1 MKRIRE
7 CKTGKR
13 KNFNERAITLIAL
26 VVTIVIILILAAITI
41 TMTLG
46 ENGLFQRS
54 QDAKNA
60 TIKAMADEEVELA
73 VSNLKMETTIREM
86 TSEQSRK
93 FLEDELKK
101 SDKNTTVVINGTA
114 FDVNHRKF
122 SYLVDENFEFD
133 DETPFDPVEWDKT
146 AAPENV
152 FVWESDNP
160 NDEGYNTIIGYN
172 ATVDNYPIL
181 RYPSRCKIIR
191 EDSYET
197 YYRSDLKKVEHYYDS
212 YVNSIRSYTSNI
224 KKKEFPE
231 TVVEISGESFYYNN
245 VESLKLPKS
254 LKKIGDYAFAYHSKL
269 GGINIPKGVNTIGK
283 YIFINCPC
291 LSSISILGNINQ
303 INEHAFDKYSW
314 RDPYVSIISIKGTE
328 NSIKGAPW
336 GAENATIVWNNKLN
350 KEYMTA
356 DEKKEWDKSA
366 VPENVFYWGSEDPSC
381 LGYNIIVGYKENI
394 ANYPT
399 LKYPSRCKIIVND
412 VSFVPVEGNNSEEAY
427 SLRNFTCN
435 VRKLQYSDNVQ
446 FVKSVQWG
454 INFKNVETIKFGEN
468 LKEIGEYSFYDYVN
482 LKSITI
488 PRNVVKIGESAFG
501 YCREL
506 NEISIP
512 ASVEKVESD
521 AFYGCDKLENI
532 YVAKAENSITGSPW
546 NAKNAKVIW
555 NSNGYTNQDFKDEMS
570 KEYMTTE
577 EKKEWDKTAVPEDI
591 FYWESDIPGD
601 EGYNTI
607 IGYKSSISNYTVL
620 RYPSRCKV
628 VRDDPEWVCLKV
640 NGNLE
645 IGNIENIR
653 SYTNNVKKKEYPD
666 SVIYIAGDSFDN
678 DNVESIRL
686 SNNLKVIDE
695 GAMYKLYKL
704 KMIKIP
710 KSVVKIGKYAFSGA
724 SNITINIKANSI
736 SDAPWGATN
745 ATINWNYTGE

>member
-46 ENGLFQRS
+46 ENGMFQRS

-114 FDVNHRKF
+114 FEVNHRKI
-122 SYLVDENFEFD
+122 SYLVDEDFEFD

-160 NDEGYNTIIGYN
+160 DDEGYNTIIGYN

-181 RYPSRCKIIR
+181 RYPSRCKIIQ
-191 EDSYET
+191 EDSYKV
-197 YYRSDLKKVEHYYDS
+197 YYKFKDHYYGID
-212 YVNSIRSYTSNI
+212 SIRSYTSNI

-231 TVVEISGESFYYNN
+231 TVTEISGGSFYYNN

-254 LKKIGDYAFAYHSKL
+254 LKKIGDYAFSYYSKL

-283 YIFINCPC
+283 YIFRNCSC

-303 INEHAFDKYSW
+303 INEHAFDRYRW
-314 RDPYVSIISIKGTE
+314 DDTFDVSIISIKGTE

-350 KEYMTA
+350 KEYMTM
-356 DEKKEWDKSA
+356 DEKKEWDKTA
-366 VPENVFYWGSEDPSC
+366 VPENVFYWGSEDPSN

-412 VSFVPVEGNNSEEAY
+412 VSFVPVERNNSEEAY
-427 SLRNFTCN
+427 SLRNFTRN

-446 FVKSVQWG
+446 FVKSVYWG
-454 INFKNVETIKFGEN
+454 INFRNVETIKFGEN
-468 LKEIGEYSFYDYVN
+468 LKEIGEYSFFGYEN

-488 PRNVVKIGESAFG
+488 PRNVVKIGKCAFG
-501 YCREL
+501 YCMKL

-532 YVAKAENSITGSPW
+532 YVAKAEDSITGSPW

-620 RYPSRCKV
+620 RYPSRCKA

-653 SYTNNVKKKEYPD
+653 SYTKNVKKKEYPD
-666 SVIYIAGDSFDN
+666 SVIYIAGNSFDN